1 MNELHNLFEEL
12 RTASTRSVRPTKE
25 LAELTIFS
33 SQAEATFRSKSISSP
48 NAPNLSMI
56 LNTSA
61 PVYGP
66 EGPPPAA
73 PLRPSPTLD
82 EEDVEM
88 NDGDQK
94 PGSDS
99 SSDTTLVEMETHPPT
114 PPNTYDE
121 VVADTGFHPADN
133 EKVLLDDII
142 PKAKAKQDI
151 DTQMVGGDNSTS
163 ETPLPMPDKPPPVP
177 PRNKSGL
184 SIQTNTRETISDD
197 DLWRFG
203 SQQDVTEVIGNV
215 VWRMQCAI
223 KASSIEDSTE
233 EQIDNIRDTFFGAN
247 AVYTQKSR
255 ALERKVEPWANL
267 IVFPPQTGSR
277 DIYEAL
283 DVVFDEQ
290 IVDIANTVTPQ
301 YASINKL
308 PPILQI
314 QIQRTAFDPV
324 RQLPWKNRNPVIFEP
339 TIYLDR
345 YMDSDDPTLMSLR
358 REAWKWKSQLRGLEA
373 RQARL
378 KATSIKASLP
388 DALNAAK
395 AFVDELQEHKIDGV
409 DIDPDLAEAIA
420 DRLDEVTV
428 ELNDIGEQITELKD
442 KLSGQFEG
450 MEKYKYDLQTVFIH
464 RGESGGGHYWIYIYD
479 FKNDVWREYN
489 DEHVTDVKDRARIF
503 DHASQSSGTPYYLAY
518 VRSADKDDLVDAV
531 CREIKEPEVEMVESM
546 RPLIDLYEDEGIR
559 MDDEVDDARRV
570 EYPRPRPLLPKLD
583 DKTAASFASWD
594 SPAASEFDAN
604 GNRW

>member
-1 MNELHNLFEEL
+1 
-12 RTASTRSVRPTKE
+12 
-25 LAELTIFS
+25 
-33 SQAEATFRSKSISSP
+33 
-48 NAPNLSMI
+48 MI

-66 EGPPPAA
+66 EGPPPPV
-73 PLRPSPTLD
+73 PLRPSPTTA
-82 EEDVEM
+82 EEDIEM
-88 NDGDQK
+88 SDRSGDQK
-94 PGSDS
+94 PIPGDNA
-99 SSDTTLVEMETHPPT
+99 SDTTLVEMDTHPPT
-114 PPNTYDE
+114 PPAAFDD
-121 VVADTGFHPADN
+121 VVANSGFKPVQNEEVIIDEIEPINSAKEGHDTHMMDG
-133 EKVLLDDII
+133 DI
-142 PKAKAKQDI
+142 A
-151 DTQMVGGDNSTS
+151 N
-163 ETPLPMPDKPPPVP
+163 TPIAMPDKPPPVP
-177 PRNKSGL
+177 PRNKAGL

-223 KASSIEDSTE
+223 KANSIEDSTE

-301 YASINKL
+301 FASITKL

-339 TIYLDR
+339 SIYLDR
-345 YMDSDDPTLMSLR
+345 YMDSDDQTLVR
-358 REAWKWKSQLRGLEA
+358 RRQEAWKWKAQLRGLEA
-373 RQARL
+373 RQAAL
-378 KATSIKASLP
+378 KATPINASLP
-388 DALNAAK
+388 DALAAAK
-395 AFVDELQEHKIDGV
+395 SFVDDLQENKIEDV
-409 DIDPDLAEAIA
+409 DIDPALPEALE
-420 DRLDEVTV
+420 DRLHEVADEL
-428 ELNDIGEQITELKD
+428 EDIGKQIAELKQ
-442 KLSGQFEG
+442 KLADQFVG

-479 FKNDVWREYN
+479 FKSDTWREYN
-489 DEHVTDVKDRARIF
+489 DEYVTEVKDRARIF
-503 DHASQSSGTPYYLAY
+503 DHASQSGGTPYYLAY
-518 VRSADKDDLVDAV
+518 VRSTDKDNLVDAV
-531 CREIKEPEVEMVESM
+531 CREIKEPE
-546 RPLIDLYEDEGIR
+546 IDMLEATAPVINLMDEDEGIT
-559 MDDEVDDARRV
+559 MDDSDKDEGEVRHV
-570 EYPRPRPLLPKLD
+570 EYVRPRPLLPKLD
-583 DKTAASFASWD
+583 AQTAASIANWD
-594 SPAASEFDAN
+594 NPAASEYDAH
-604 GNRW
+604 GNKW

>member
-1 MNELHNLFEEL
+1 M
-12 RTASTRSVRPTKE
+12 
-25 LAELTIFS
+25 
-33 SQAEATFRSKSISSP
+33 
-48 NAPNLSMI
+48 
-56 LNTSA
+56 
-61 PVYGP
+61 
-66 EGPPPAA
+66 
-73 PLRPSPTLD
+73 PLRPSPTTA

-88 NDGDQK
+88 SDQPGEQKSGAGDN
-94 PGSDS
+94 G
-99 SSDTTLVEMETHPPT
+99 SDTTLVEMGTLPPT
-114 PPNTYDE
+114 PPASYDD
-121 VVADTGFHPADN
+121 VAANADAQPPQS
-133 EKVLLDDII
+133 EKASLDEIDLKENI
-142 PKAKAKQDI
+142 KEDH
-151 DTQMVGGDNSTS
+151 DTQMVDGDNSTPES
-163 ETPLPMPDKPPPVP
+163 AIAMPDKPPPVP
-177 PRNKSGL
+177 PRNKAGL

-233 EQIDNIRDTFFGAN
+233 EQIDDIRDTFFGAN

-345 YMDSDDPTLMSLR
+345 YMDSDDPTLMRRR
-358 REAWKWKSQLRGLEA
+358 REAWKWKAQLRGLEA
-373 RQARL
+373 RQAAL
-378 KATSIKASLP
+378 KATSINASLP
-388 DALNAAK
+388 DALAAAK
-395 AFVDELQEHKIDGV
+395 GFVDDLQENKIE
-409 DIDPDLAEAIA
+409 DIDVDPTLSVALE
-420 DRLDEVTV
+420 DRLREVADEL
-428 ELNDIGEQITELKD
+428 EHISEQITELKQ
-442 KLSGQFEG
+442 KLSEQFEG
-450 MEKYKYDLQTVFIH
+450 MQEYKYDLQTVFIH

-479 FKNDVWREYN
+479 FNSDTWREYN
-489 DEHVTDVKDRARIF
+489 DEYVTEVKDRSRIF
-503 DHASQSSGTPYYLAY
+503 DHASQSGGTPYYLAY
-518 VRSADKDDLVDAV
+518 VRSADKDDLVNAV
-531 CREIKEPEVEMVESM
+531 YRDVKEPAVEMAESTA
-546 RPLIDLYEDEGIR
+546 PLIDLVDEDEGIV
-559 MDDEVDDARRV
+559 MEDNEEDEGDVRHV
-570 EYPRPRPLLPKLD
+570 EYARPRPLLPKLSSQ
-583 DKTAASFASWD
+583 TAASLANWD
-594 SPAASEFDAN
+594 SPAASEFDAH
-604 GNRW
+604 GNTW